1 MTPEDK
7 RELKAKLEEKNID
20 LDKAGEELKV
30 PENILRLY
38 LIEDHN
44 PIPTRIVQGLQKMV
58 E

>member
-7 RELKAKLEEKNID
+7 RELKAKLEEKNLD

-30 PENILRLY
+30 PGTILKLY
-38 LIEDHN
+38 LTEDHN
-44 PIPTRIVQGLQKMV
+44 PIPTRIVQGLKKMV